1 MLKQTARTMSIQLP
15 AAGLIALLAGFC
27 YQQPSLAAQL
37 SADDHRLSGWLD
49 QDYGCYV
56 DSTVDG
62 VPFQMLVDTGS
73 NELVFN
79 RSHLQKLG
87 ISARRLIYNQLAST
101 SNGLARSAP
110 FVVHELH
117 IGTLVLYDV
126 PAVVDYAGMD
136 EPLLGMSVIKY
147 MNLQIGR
154 DGCELR
160 W

>member
-1 MLKQTARTMSIQLP
+1 MSAQLQ
-15 AAGLIALLAGFC
+15 AVGLIALLAGAGFG
-27 YQQPSLAAQL
+27 YQPPPPAARF
-37 SADDHRLSGWLD
+37 SDDDHRISGRLD
-49 QDYGCYV
+49 HDYACYV
-56 DSTVDG
+56 GSTVDG

-79 RSHLQKLG
+79 RNHLRKLG
-87 ISARRLIYNQLAST
+87 INAKRLTYSRTART
-101 SNGLARSAP
+101 SNGIARSAP

-117 IGTLVLYDV
+117 IGAFVMHDV
-126 PAVVDYAGMD
+126 PAVIDYAGMD

-147 MNLQIGR
+147 MNLEIGR

>member
-1 MLKQTARTMSIQLP
+1 MSARMQ
-15 AAGLIALLAGFC
+15 AVGLIVLLAGAGFG
-27 YQQPSLAAQL
+27 YQQSSLAAQL
-37 SADDHRLSGWLD
+37 PDDDHRLSGRLD
-49 QDYGCYV
+49 QDDGCYV
-56 DSTVDG
+56 GSTVDG

-79 RSHLQKLG
+79 RGHPRKLG
-87 ISARRLIYNQLAST
+87 INAKRLIYSRTAST
-101 SNGLARSAP
+101 PNGIVRSAP

-117 IGTLVLYDV
+117 IGAFVLHDV
-126 PAVVDYAGMD
+126 PAVVDYAGVD

-147 MNLQIGR
+147 MNLAIGR

>member
-1 MLKQTARTMSIQLP
+1 MNPRLQAIS
-15 AAGLIALLAGFC
+15 LIALLAASGFC
-27 YQQPSLAAQL
+27 HLQPSLAAQL
-37 SADDHRLSGWLD
+37 SHDDHRLAGRLD
-49 QDYGCYV
+49 LDDGCYV
-56 DSTVDG
+56 GSTVDG

-79 RSHLQKLG
+79 RNHLRKLR
-87 ISARRLIYNQLAST
+87 INAKRLAYSRTART
-101 SNGLARSAP
+101 SNGIARSAP
-110 FVVHELH
+110 FVVRELR
-117 IGTLVLYDV
+117 IGAFVLHNV

-147 MNLQIGR
+147 MNLEIGR